1 MRENLMNNFG
11 IAPMARRT
19 TETNKPSKLQS
30 IEDKHAAISRLET
43 RIKELKELD
52 ISTLEAGDDP
62 PVEALSARITSTL
75 ASIFGQDSAEYRRLR
90 LAASMDAT
98 SYTLSLYGDG
108 GGTSVQEIRVGVD
121 KGRNRSISLLQGEV
135 DALREDVQHAAPDMF
150 ELPKPLRAV
159 IGKDVFVVHGRDSP
173 AKTEVARLI
182 ERADL
187 NAIIL
192 HEQPNQ
198 GRTIIEKFEDHG
210 GASDFAIIVL
220 TPDDVGGADSA
231 SLQPRA
237 RQNVIGEMFWFAGR
251 LGRSRVCALKK
262 GDIEMPSDF
271 AGVGYTEMDDRGA
284 WKQELLKE
292 LQAAGYTVDWG
303 KALA

>member
-1 MRENLMNNFG
+1 V
-11 IAPMARRT
+11 
-19 TETNKPSKLQS
+19 
-30 IEDKHAAISRLET
+30 
-43 RIKELKELD
+43 
-52 ISTLEAGDDP
+52 STLQAGDDP
-62 PVEALSARITSTL
+62 PVENLAARITSTL

-90 LAASMDAT
+90 GAASIDAT

-108 GGTSVQEIRVGVD
+108 GGTSVQEIRDGVD
-121 KGRNRSISLLQGEV
+121 KGRNRSVSLLQGEV
-135 DALREDVQHAAPDMF
+135 DALREDLQHAAPAAP
-150 ELPKPLRAV
+150 ELPKPQKAA
-159 IGKDVFVVHGRDSP
+159 IGKDVFIVHGRDSP
-173 AKTEVARLI
+173 AKVEVARLV
-182 ERADL
+182 ERAGL
-187 NAIIL
+187 NAVIL

-220 TPDDVGGADSA
+220 TPDDVGGPDSA
-231 SLQPRA
+231 TLQPRA

-251 LGRSRVCALKK
+251 LGRDRVCALKK
-262 GDIEMPSDF
+262 GNIEMPSDF

-292 LQAAGYTVDWG
+292 LQAAGYMVDWG